1 LITTGNKRA
10 LFTGHPFRPS
20 ELATHE
26 QGHSHVVE
34 SDGRGRARARRREE
48 IVVCLVHEVSG
59 EPQLLLRRRF
69 PVHSG
74 SCDRESRALPI
85 IAACN
90 VRGSLESRQAQ
101 AVSVASRRGR
111 DLSVAMQARQ
121 ALRQEERAG
130 GLPKKGQRWG
140 ACVLFVYTTNE
151 KIISRLAISNSAH
164 IVAGRGTAWAFYSRL
179 FVCVCNEDCQGA
191 AQ

>member
-1 LITTGNKRA
+1 MSRGIRMWFRVMA
-10 LFTGHPFRPS
+10 GH
-20 ELATHE
+20 
-26 QGHSHVVE
+26 
-34 SDGRGRARARRREE
+34 ARACRSKE

-69 PVHSG
+69 PIHSG

-140 ACVLFVYTTNE
+140 ACVLFLYTMNE
-151 KIISRLAISNSAH
+151 ETAETMSLGSQFRIPQSAS
-164 IVAGRGTAWAFYSRL
+164 VMPAR
-179 FVCVCNEDCQGA
+179 
-191 AQ
+191 